1 VTPRLWDDTVDAHRR
16 SVREATLDATAELVA
31 EHGIAAVTMSRIAA
45 RTGIG
50 RATLYKYFPDVESIL
65 VAWHERQITQ
75 HLTLLGEARERGRD
89 ARGRLT
95 SVLTAYARLARES
108 HGVDPAGLL
117 HSREHVT
124 HAHQHL
130 VALVAELIRDGAER
144 GDFRDDVP
152 AKELAAFC
160 LGALGSLGMAG
171 ARSSE
176 SSARRLVAVTVG
188 ALERRASTGQGT
200 R

>member
-1 VTPRLWDDTVDAHRR
+1 VRAYDGSVTPRLWNDTVDAHRR

-31 EHGIAAVTMSRIAA
+31 AHGIAAVTMSQIAA

-65 VAWHERQITQ
+65 VAWHERQVAQ
-75 HLTLLGEARERGRD
+75 HLELLGD
-89 ARGRLT
+89 ASGRLAA
-95 SVLTAYARLARES
+95 VLTAYAHLTSES

-124 HAHQHL
+124 HAHVHL
-130 VALVAELIRDGAER
+130 VTFISELIRQGVER
-144 GDFRDDVP
+144 GDLRDDVP
-152 AKELAAFC
+152 ADELAAFC
-160 LGALGSLGMAG
+160 LGAVGSIGMAG
-171 ARSSE
+171 ETSE
-176 SSARRLVAVTVG
+176 SSVRRLVTVTLG
-188 ALERRASTGQGT
+188 ALDRPGSTGSGG